1 MRRARTWLIV
11 SLFAGVAALVLLA
24 IGAPP
29 AAARSMMAV
38 TIMQAAVGLG
48 VGLFACYPRRPAQ
61 AVTSGPRVLV
71 GTIEPPPALTA
82 TVRPR
87 AALEAG
93 PLELPAAVV
102 LPR

>member
-24 IGAPP
+24 IGAPL

-38 TIMQAAVGLG
+38 TIMQAAIGLG

-61 AVTSGPRVLV
+61 DAISAPRVLV
-71 GTIEPPPALTA
+71 GTIES
-82 TVRPR
+82 PR
-87 AALEAG
+87 ALPAVVWPRQALEA
-93 PLELPAAVV
+93 PAGSQET
-102 LPR
+102 R